1 MRQPGRI
8 SEWEAASVSDKR
20 VGWFST
26 TIATLVFIFL
36 LAPLAVIVLASF
48 SPTPLVVFP
57 PRGFSLQWYMN
68 IFSSSTN
75 FLSGFGNSV
84 EVAVIATAI
93 DVILGVTAA
102 LSVSRHPFKG
112 KELLVSFFTSPMY
125 VPSIAFAFV
134 LLQIFSQIG
143 SVPGLVKILLGHL
156 VIIMPYIVRN
166 TLSVL
171 SGFNWTL
178 ENAAASLGASP
189 LETFA
194 KVTLP
199 LIKPGV
205 IAGAML
211 AFLYSFDEAVL
222 SSLLSSPTFV
232 TLPIRIMNYMEFSF
246 DPTLAAIST
255 VLILMSLLLM
265 ILLEKLT
272 GLDMFLK

>member
-1 MRQPGRI
+1 MP
-8 SEWEAASVSDKR
+8 DNR
-20 VGWFST
+20 VGWLSKVI
-26 TIATLVFIFL
+26 TILVFIFL
-36 LAPLAVIVLASF
+36 LAPLIVVIIASF

-57 PRGFSLQWYMN
+57 PKGISLKWYGN

-75 FLSGFGNSV
+75 FLGGFINSIK
-84 EVAVIATAI
+84 VAVLATAI
-93 DVILGVTAA
+93 DVLLGVTAA
-102 LSVSRHPFKG
+102 LSVSKYQFRQ

-134 LLQIFSQIG
+134 LLLTFSQIG
-143 SVPGLVKILLGHL
+143 SVPGMVKILLGHM
-156 VIIMPYIVRN
+156 IIVMPYIVRN

-171 SGFNWTL
+171 AGFNWTL
-178 ENAAASLGASP
+178 EDAAASLGANNVQ
-189 LETFA
+189 TFFR
-194 KVTLP
+194 VTLP

-205 IAGAML
+205 VAGAML

-222 SSLLSSPTFV
+222 SSLLSSPKFV

-255 VLILMSLLLM
+255 VLILMSLSLIVIM
-265 ILLEKLT
+265 EKFF

>member
-1 MRQPGRI
+1 V
-8 SEWEAASVSDKR
+8 ENVYEER
-20 VGWFST
+20 VGWFSRI
-26 TIATLVFIFL
+26 IAILAFVFL
-36 LAPLAVIVLASF
+36 LAPLVVVVLASF

-57 PRGFSLQWYMN
+57 PKGFSLQWYIN

-75 FLSGFGNSV
+75 FLSGFINSI

-112 KELLVSFFTSPMY
+112 KELLVSFFTSPMF
-125 VPSIAFAFV
+125 VPSIAFGFV

-143 SVPGLVKILLGHL
+143 SIPGIVKILLGHL
-156 VIIMPYIVRN
+156 IIIMPYILRN
-166 TLSVL
+166 TLSLL
-171 SGFNWTL
+171 SSFNWTL
-178 ENAAASLGASP
+178 EDAAASLGASAVK
-189 LETFA
+189 TFS
-194 KVTLP
+194 KITLP
-199 LIKPGV
+199 LIRPGV

-222 SSLLSSPTFV
+222 SNLLCSPTFV
-232 TLPIRIMNYMEFSF
+232 TLPVRIMNYMEFSF

-255 VLILMSLLLM
+255 VLILMSLGSI
-265 ILLEKLT
+265 ILLEKFL

>member
-1 MRQPGRI
+1 M
-8 SEWEAASVSDKR
+8 SDKR
-20 VGWFST
+20 VGWLAT

-57 PRGFSLQWYMN
+57 PRGLSLQWYLN

-75 FLSGFGNSV
+75 FLSGFGNSIA
-84 EVAVIATAI
+84 VAVIGTAI

-166 TLSVL
+166 TLAVL

-189 LETFA
+189 LKTFS